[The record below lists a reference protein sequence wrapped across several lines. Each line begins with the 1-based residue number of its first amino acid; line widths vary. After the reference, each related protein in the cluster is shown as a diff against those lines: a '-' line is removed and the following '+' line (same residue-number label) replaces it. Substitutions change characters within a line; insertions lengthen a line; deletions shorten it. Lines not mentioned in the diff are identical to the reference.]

1 MILSLIM
8 LLAQN
13 AFGWSLDYNMPKYYH
28 EWNWSVGH
36 KEEITYAKCRQL
48 NGVVNKW
55 KAKEKNA
62 GDFWNSS
69 ITCKSMKSNG
79 NLDSNSMKDSHFE
92 YSGSGDMVNSEV
104 NSNRIP
110 VGVKLKYKKWN
121 GTKKVIDFTLIQL
134 PIEQIGQ
141 CATDGYNAGW
151 ATRRNSSNHEVITLF
166 CNCGAMTALD
176 VIKKKPN
183 LSAPEITGVRIQCNL
198 VEYN

>member
-1 MILSLIM
+1 MILVLIH
-8 LLAQN
+8 LFAQN
-13 AFGWSLDYNMPKYYH
+13 AFSWSLDYNMSEYYH
-28 EWNWSVGH
+28 KWNWSVGQ
-36 KEEITYAKCRQL
+36 KEEITTAHCRQL

-55 KAKEKNA
+55 KAKEKNT
-62 GDFWNSS
+62 GDFWKSS

-79 NLDSNSMKDSHFE
+79 SLSNDSLKDVHFE
-92 YSGSGDMVNSEV
+92 YSGNGDWVNSEA
-104 NSNRIP
+104 NSNRVP

-134 PIEQIGQ
+134 PVEQIGR

-176 VIKKKPN
+176 LIKKKPN
-183 LSAPEITGVRIQCNL
+183 LSAPEITGVKIQCRLIEFN
-198 VEYN
+198 